1 MSSFSIGDTLKL
13 EVRNRLMKLL
23 PIKTIE
29 DMRLLC
35 NNVEK
40 EALSLCLN
48 LTQRNATSLFN
59 AVSTNTVSD
68 YIVDSNGDF
77 YYVKFVEDILERGK
91 IIIVI
96 NIISN
101 EKIPMIEVN
110 SDLNYTG
117 KYNTISI
124 VVPKKLYRT
133 SIILV
138 DFYKCIFETTYCWFK
153 EQILLYVSDIKN
165 CVARKLYDYLRSIIH
180 SNNLLEN
187 FWFAIVGQG
196 YGFRLLDYNLTLNSF
211 ELISRNTD
219 TYGSYTNKLVT
230 ELLST
235 RLPSEKM
242 LMQIAIDNKATLVG
256 ELRKAVYTA
265 EGSIYSTTL
274 YSLYGGESFVMWP
287 IYIDEFSIV
296 ALYPI
301 DAKEELEKLI
311 KMNLFT
317 LRQIIKN
324 EMSQLML
331 AYNLFSN
338 KSSTSY
344 LTIPEI
350 VTCVHKI
357 LSMLNEASVLI
368 SRDVGVDIYDIF
380 KSHYDYDEVVFNSA
394 MKIVKDNNYVIQ
406 DTRGN
411 YRITDSGISCLSK
424 GGIQMKQDDKMQT
437 FNFYGGT
444 YNNSFIGSSV
454 KGDVINGI
462 DIVQFNNIISK
473 ILEKIQSENQFNQ
486 SIVMSEIEKLKSEVM
501 CQKPNKDT
509 IKNALDWIQKITS
522 IAGFGLALGQVLSP
536 LL

>member
-1 MSSFSIGDTLKL
+1 MSGFSIEDALKL
-13 EVRNRLMKLL
+13 EVRNSLVKLL

-40 EALSLCLN
+40 EVLSLCTN
-48 LTQRNATSLFN
+48 LTQRNATTLFKS
-59 AVSTNTVSD
+59 VSTNNISD
-68 YIVDSNGDF
+68 YIVDSNGAF
-77 YYVKFVEDILERGK
+77 YFIKFVEDFLEKGK

-96 NIISN
+96 SVVAN
-101 EKIPMIEVN
+101 EKVPMIEVN
-110 SDLNYTG
+110 ADLNSTG
-117 KYNTISI
+117 KYNKISI
-124 VVPKKLYRT
+124 VVPKRLFRT

-165 CVARKLYDYLRSIIH
+165 CVARKLYDFLRSIIQTKD
-180 SNNLLEN
+180 LLEN

-211 ELISRNTD
+211 ELISKNTD
-219 TYGSYTNKLVT
+219 TYGSYTNRLVT

-287 IYIDEFSIV
+287 LYIDEFSIV
-296 ALYPI
+296 ALYPLDVKNEI
-301 DAKEELEKLI
+301 EKLV
-311 KMNLFT
+311 KMNLIT
-317 LRQIIKN
+317 MRQIIKN

-338 KSSTSY
+338 KNSSHD
-344 LTIPEI
+344 LTMPKII
-350 VTCVHKI
+350 RCIHKI
-357 LSMLNEASVLI
+357 LSALNEASVLI
-368 SRDVGVDIYDIF
+368 SRDVGVNIYDIF
-380 KSHYDYDEVVFNSA
+380 KSHFDYDEEVFNSA
-394 MKIVKDNNYVIQ
+394 MKILKDNYYIVQ
-406 DTRGN
+406 DSMGN
-411 YRITDSGISCLSK
+411 YHITDSGILCLSK

-444 YNNSFIGSSV
+444 YNSSFIGSSV
-454 KGDVINGI
+454 KGNVNNGV
-462 DIVQFNNIISK
+462 DMVQLNNIISK
-473 ILEKIQSENQFNQ
+473 IFETIKSENQFNQ
-486 SIVMSEIEKLKSEVM
+486 NIVISEIEKIRAEVT

-509 IKNALDWIQKITS
+509 IKSALDWIQTITS
-522 IAGFGLALGQVLSP
+522 IAGLGLSLGQVLSP